1 MAEKYHQSGASRKIQ
16 DYLGEFVYGGID
28 GAVTTFA
35 VVAGAT
41 GAHLR
46 SEIVIVLGLA
56 NLLADGFSMS
66 VGSFLSTKAEKE
78 NYEKHR
84 KIEYWEIE
92 HLPEKEKDEVREIFA
107 EKGFEGEMLEKI
119 VDTITEDD
127 DRWVDVMMKDELN
140 MIKEDRSP
148 FMMGLATFV
157 SFFILGSIPLVLY
170 IWDYFGSFPADKFLW
185 SSILT
190 SISFVIIGY
199 YKSLVTHTKK
209 IRGVLETLA
218 LGGIAAV
225 LAYAVGDILEKM
237 ILK

>member
-1 MAEKYHQSGASRKIQ
+1 MTEEYHEAGGNKRFQ

-41 GAHLR
+41 GAGLR
-46 SEIVIVLGLA
+46 SEIVIILGLA
-56 NLLADGFSMS
+56 NLIADGFSMS

-78 NYEKHR
+78 NYEKHKR
-84 KIEYWEIE
+84 IEYWEIE
-92 HLPEKEKDEVREIFA
+92 HLPEKERDEVREIFE

-119 VDTITEDD
+119 VDTITSDK

-140 MIKEDRSP
+140 MIQEDRSP
-148 FMMGLATFV
+148 FMMGLATFA
-157 SFFILGSIPLVLY
+157 SFFVLGAIPLVVY
-170 IWDYFGSFPADKFLW
+170 IWDYVAGFGADKFLW

-199 YKSLVTHTKK
+199 YKSIVTHTGK
-209 IRGVLETLA
+209 IRGVLETLL

-225 LAYAVGDILEKM
+225 LAYAVGDILEKF
-237 ILK
+237 LLR

>member
-1 MAEKYHQSGASRKIQ
+1 MSEEYHNRGASLKLQ

-41 GAHLR
+41 GAHLDN
-46 SEIVIVLGLA
+46 EIVIILGLA

-66 VGSFLSTKAEKE
+66 VGSYLSTKTEKE
-78 NYEKHR
+78 NFEKHR
-84 KIEYWEIE
+84 KIEYWEIK

-119 VDTITEDD
+119 VETITSDD

-148 FMMGLATFV
+148 FMMGSATFI
-157 SFFILGSIPLVLY
+157 SFFLLGSIPLFLY
-170 IWDYFGSFPADKFLW
+170 FWDYFGTFNGDKFLW

-190 SISFVIIGY
+190 SISFIIIGY

-209 IRGVLETLA
+209 IRGVLETLL

-225 LAYAVGDILEKM
+225 LAYAVGDLLEKL
-237 ILK
+237 ILN

>member
-1 MAEKYHQSGASRKIQ
+1 MAEEYHRSGPSLKLQ

-41 GAHLR
+41 GANLD
-46 SEIVIVLGLA
+46 SEIVIILGLA

-66 VGSFLSTKAEKE
+66 VGSYLSTKSEKE

-84 KIEYWEIE
+84 KIEYWEIK
-92 HLPEKEKDEVREIFA
+92 HLPEKERDEVREIFA
-107 EKGFEGEMLEKI
+107 DKGFEGEMLETI
-119 VDTITEDD
+119 VDTITADE

-148 FMMGLATFV
+148 IMMGTATFV
-157 SFFILGSIPLVLY
+157 SFFILGSIPLMLY
-170 IWDYFGSFPADKFLW
+170 FWDYFGNFAGDKFLW

-190 SISFVIIGY
+190 SISFIIIGY

-209 IRGVLETLA
+209 IRGVLETLL
-218 LGGIAAV
+218 LGSIAAV
-225 LAYAVGDILEKM
+225 LAYAVGDILKNL
-237 ILK
+237 ILN

>member
-1 MAEKYHQSGASRKIQ
+1 MTEKYHQSGTSLKIQ

-41 GAHLR
+41 GANLD
-46 SEIVIVLGLA
+46 SEIVIILGLA

-92 HLPEKEKDEVREIFA
+92 HLPEKERDEVREIFE

-119 VDTITEDD
+119 VDTITADN

-148 FMMGLATFV
+148 FMMGLATFI
-157 SFFILGSIPLVLY
+157 SFFILGSIPLLLY
-170 IWDYFGSFPADKFLW
+170 FWDYFASFSGDKFLW

-190 SISFVIIGY
+190 GISFVVIGY
-199 YKSLVTHTKK
+199 YKSLVTHTRK

-225 LAYAVGDILEKM
+225 LAYAVGDILENL